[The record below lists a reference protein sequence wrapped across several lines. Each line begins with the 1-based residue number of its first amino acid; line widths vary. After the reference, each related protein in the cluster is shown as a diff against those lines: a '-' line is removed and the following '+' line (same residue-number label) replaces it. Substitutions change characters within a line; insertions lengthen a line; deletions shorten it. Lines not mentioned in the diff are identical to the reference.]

1 LIIKTGLEVIFEVK
15 LIIVY
20 KIVTALW
27 ASPKRKLKRNMW
39 LPKKKAKTT
48 FKSFKYNSL
57 RTDARISSSSSW
69 VNGAISHIFPLRHG
83 GMGAQGRLRY
93 KGDGGSNQA

>member
-27 ASPKRKLKRNMW
+27 ASPKRKLERNMW
-39 LPKKKAKTT
+39 LPKKKK
-48 FKSFKYNSL
+48 
-57 RTDARISSSSSW
+57 
-69 VNGAISHIFPLRHG
+69 P
-83 GMGAQGRLRY
+83 RLLL
-93 KGDGGSNQA
+93 NHLNIAA